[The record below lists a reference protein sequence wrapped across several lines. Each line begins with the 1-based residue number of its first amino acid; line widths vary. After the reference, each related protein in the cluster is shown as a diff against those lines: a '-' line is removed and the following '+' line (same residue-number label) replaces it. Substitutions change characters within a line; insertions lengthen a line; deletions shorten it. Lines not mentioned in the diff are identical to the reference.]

1 MAIKSFIVYPAFG
14 KHRELG
20 NILQNL
26 PGCEVIPSEN
36 TEVLILVTDTS
47 SEQEERE
54 LEARLE
60 EIDCLQSLTLVA
72 GFESP

>member
-1 MAIKSFIVYPAFG
+1 MPVKSFIAYPASG
-14 KHRELG
+14 KRSQLEEA
-20 NILQNL
+20 LQNL

-47 SEQEERE
+47 SEQEDRE